1 MGLGK
6 TIQTIALFA
15 YLAGEMGIWG
25 PHLVIVPTT
34 LIVNWE
40 MEFKRWCPGLKI
52 FTYFGR
58 LNERK
63 EKRKGWSQLNSFHV
77 CITSYKIATLESK
90 VFRRKKWYFMV
101 LDEAQ

>member
-1 MGLGK
+1 MPPILLRGSLRKYQFQGLRWLLSLHQKNLNGILADEMGLGK
-6 TIQTIALFA
+6 TIQTIAMLA

-34 LIVNWE
+34 LIMNWE

-58 LNERK
+58 LDERK
-63 EKRKGWSQLNSFHV
+63 EKRKGWS
-77 CITSYKIATLESK
+77 
-90 VFRRKKWYFMV
+90 
-101 LDEAQ
+101 